1 MFIESSRSQTAVALL
16 HIWWYYSKWFTSHVK
31 NERDPKHYCD
41 NLDIYQQICRL
52 RDRTVGRYLS
62 SFAKPNSK
70 NQKVNGQFESLLFTF
85 EPLECDNKEDLCY
98 WNLEFIDRNQSII
111 VLVFFSLLL
120 AGQGKKWDC
129 DSFVWSE
136 SSSGYGIAYRHF
148 NSNII
153 SFKMHLQ
160 SLFLSF
166 KPQKPKEN

>member
-1 MFIESSRSQTAVALL
+1 MILFQMIYKPCQKWTWPKTLLWQSWYLSTNMPARSNSREIV
-16 HIWWYYSKWFTSHVK
+16 
-31 NERDPKHYCD
+31 
-41 NLDIYQQICRL
+41 
-52 RDRTVGRYLS
+52 YLS

-111 VLVFFSLLL
+111 VLVFFPLL
-120 AGQGKKWDC
+120 ARQGKKWDC